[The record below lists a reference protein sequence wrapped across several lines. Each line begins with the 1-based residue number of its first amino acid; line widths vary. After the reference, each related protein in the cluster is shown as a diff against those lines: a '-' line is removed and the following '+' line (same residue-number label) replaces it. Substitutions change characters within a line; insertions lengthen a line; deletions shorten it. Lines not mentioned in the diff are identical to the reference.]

1 MRGSLAGRADQ
12 AARPLARTPEADR
25 SVPLTIGA
33 MIGYMPREWKP
44 PTDEQRCIATVRHGP
59 RTGERCPK
67 YHLKGTTVCMQHGGQ
82 APQVRAAAARRVA
95 DAKAIELASRIEI
108 EVPTFA
114 SAGAAAH
121 YLVNRVTQRAAQFGA
136 LSDQLQ
142 SATYLDKAGR
152 EQVRA
157 VLAEERKWLD
167 SMAKLLSVTTSAG
180 LAAEP
185 SGPSP
190 VELFTMAADLF
201 RQDVESALA
210 DCDVYGEQHE
220 AILAALA
227 TRYRL
232 RVKLSATMIADQV
245 HALAEER
252 RSA

>member
-1 MRGSLAGRADQ
+1 
-12 AARPLARTPEADR
+12 
-25 SVPLTIGA
+25 
-33 MIGYMPREWKP
+33 MPRHFRP
-44 PTDEQRCIATVRHGP
+44 PTDAERCIATVVRGP
-59 RTGERCPK
+59 NAGQRCPR
-67 YHLKGTTVCMQHGGQ
+67 YHIRGATVCLAHGAK
-82 APQVRAAAARRVA
+82 APQVRAAAERRVA
-95 DAKAIELASRIEI
+95 DAKAIELASKIEI

-114 SAGAAAH
+114 TAGAAAH

-167 SMAKLLSVTTSAG
+167 SMGKLLSVATSAG

-185 SGPSP
+185 TGPSP

-201 RQDVESALA
+201 RQDVASALA
-210 DCDVYGEQHE
+210 DCNVYGEQHE

-232 RVKLSATMIADQV
+232 RLKLSATMIVDQV
-245 HALAEER
+245 HIMAQEAA
-252 RSA
+252 SAR